1 MRRRTQS
8 DDSSLELLL
17 DTITNTFGGVLFLAI
32 LVALMLRTTAPA
44 VRHVGD
50 GVTAPMSPEERASL
64 EMQVAAAR
72 DDLVS
77 TQEELQAV
85 HTNGRGTESP
95 VVDESR
101 SLIDAIARAVDD
113 RAEAVTETADYQERT
128 KSAEE
133 HARLEAESQAKIR
146 KRLRD
151 AEKARDEAAEV
162 AATLTR
168 SRLNLETAEQ
178 RPTIDVVAGF
188 PTLRGTEKR
197 QVGLYLRFGRLYMM
211 HAWRTGVRLGPN
223 PDHFF
228 VAPGSPPVAVP
239 RPGAGLVVTDATI
252 HDSVRLILA
261 DFPPRDW
268 AVAAVLFGDSHEHFQ
283 LLRKALVESG
293 YEYNPMPVKP
303 GGSVVDAG
311 GTSQAQ

>member
-1 MRRRTQS
+1 VRRRVRS

-32 LVALMLRTTAPA
+32 LVALMLRTSAPA
-44 VRHVGD
+44 GRRAGD
-50 GVTAPMSPEERASL
+50 ESTAPMSAEERASL
-64 EMQVAAAR
+64 KIKVAAAR

-77 TQEELQAV
+77 AQEELQAAR
-85 HTNGRGTESP
+85 TNGRGAESP
-95 VVDESR
+95 AVDESQ
-101 SLIDAIARAVDD
+101 SLIDAIARAVDE
-113 RAEAVTETADYQERT
+113 RANAVTETADYQERAA
-128 KSAEE
+128 SAEE
-133 HARLEAESQAKIR
+133 QTRLEAESLARIR
-146 KRLRD
+146 ERLRD
-151 AEKARDEAAEV
+151 AEKARDEAAE
-162 AATLTR
+162 AAAALTR
-168 SRLNLETAEQ
+168 SRLDLETAEQ

-211 HAWRTGVRLGPN
+211 HAWRNGERLGPN
-223 PDHFF
+223 TEHFF
-228 VAPGSPPVAVP
+228 VAPGEPPVAVP
-239 RPGAGLVVTDATI
+239 RPGAGVVVTDATI
-252 HDSVRLILA
+252 RDSVRRMLA

-293 YEYNPMPVKP
+293 YEYNPIPVRP
-303 GGSVVDAG
+303 GGSVFDTG